1 MSNTLSIH
9 GQEVQ
14 SLDDIYLAV
23 ESYLDGRWVVLYSR
37 NLDALYD
44 VLSEVSLE
52 KIVIHEKRKLK
63 HTLEQNHDE
72 SDEMSD
78 YYRLLSVFSDLD
90 GVDIVL
96 ED

>member
-1 MSNTLSIH
+1 ML
-9 GQEVQ
+9 
-14 SLDDIYLAV
+14 
-23 ESYLDGRWVVLYSR
+23 LYSR

-72 SDEMSD
+72 NDEMSD

>member
-1 MSNTLSIH
+1 MSNILSLSGSH
-9 GQEVQ
+9 VTSMNDVYFLVEK
-14 SLDDIYLAV
+14 YLEGKGV
-23 ESYLDGRWVVLYSR
+23 MLYSR

-63 HTLEQNHDE
+63 DALEWNHDE
-72 SDEMSD
+72 NTEMTD
-78 YYRLLSVFSDLD
+78 YYRLLDVFSDLD
-90 GVDIVL
+90 GVDIIL